1 MMDVLTPSYLPFPT
15 PNPPTT
21 EKPVTRLVHVT
32 NRTRELQAILMKA
45 KAASDDRVMVQ
56 HLADLLE
63 KIFTLDPAKRISVRE
78 ALHHPFVSASAAA
91 ALS

>member
-1 MMDVLTPSYLPFPT
+1 M
-15 PNPPTT
+15 
-21 EKPVTRLVHVT
+21 TRLVHVSKP
-32 NRTRELQAILMKA
+32 TRELQAILMKA
-45 KAASDDRVMVQ
+45 KAASDDRIMVQ

>member
-1 MMDVLTPSYLPFPT
+1 MLTHESIHHLPPL
-15 PNPPTT
+15 PHT
-21 EKPVTRLVHVT
+21 EKAVTRLVHVSKP
-32 NRTRELQAILMKA
+32 TRELQAILMKA
-45 KAASDDRVMVQ
+45 KAASDDRIMVQ